1 MKTPRRNV
9 PIPSL
14 SILAMALASSA
25 SLAQTCQDPIPPDLS
40 SAGMVVCLNELRG
53 QLRAE
58 IDKVNALQSQ
68 LNQIQT
74 RLMSAPNGA
83 WQTEQNF
90 GGGLNAVGKTS
101 QCPPGQVV
109 VGLQIVTGGTC
120 HSQCDPDGRPIHT
133 FRVLCAPRY

>member
-1 MKTPRRNV
+1 MKTQAGNV
-9 PIPSL
+9 AIRSL
-14 SILAMALASSA
+14 SVLVLALVSCAC
-25 SLAQTCQDPIPPDLS
+25 LAQTCQDPIPPDLS
-40 SAGMVVCLNELRG
+40 NAGMVACLSELQGR
-53 QLRAE
+53 LRAE
-58 IDKVNALQSQ
+58 IDTVNALQSQ
-68 LNQIQT
+68 VNQIQT

-101 QCPPGQVV
+101 QCPAGQVM